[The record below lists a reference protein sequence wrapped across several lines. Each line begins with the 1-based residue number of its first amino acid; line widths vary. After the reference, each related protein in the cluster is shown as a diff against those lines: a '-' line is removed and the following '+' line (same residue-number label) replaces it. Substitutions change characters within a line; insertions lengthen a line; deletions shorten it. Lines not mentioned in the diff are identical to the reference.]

1 LDTSAIVDLL
11 VAKERAGLDVSELTF
26 AVVVWD
32 AWMKAG
38 SKNTKQAIRMLS

>member
-32 AWMKAG
+32 AGKDNNKIWV
-38 SKNTKQAIRMLS
+38 NE